1 MTSYVFDFMPLF
13 TGGILA
19 LSLLFKIY
27 KRSIATFII
36 ILSQMIVVNL
46 MMYGYIHEALLAMIV
61 TTIILL
67 IRAMAKSDTDKFF
80 SIEANKK
87 DKDKI

>member
-1 MTSYVFDFMPLF
+1 MTSYALHFMPLF

-27 KRSIATFII
+27 KRSVATFII

-46 MMYGYIHEALLAMIV
+46 IMYGYIHEAILTMIA

-67 IRAMAKSDTDKFF
+67 IRAMAKSDKDKFF
-80 SIEANKK
+80 NRKPNQRKE
-87 DKDKI
+87 D